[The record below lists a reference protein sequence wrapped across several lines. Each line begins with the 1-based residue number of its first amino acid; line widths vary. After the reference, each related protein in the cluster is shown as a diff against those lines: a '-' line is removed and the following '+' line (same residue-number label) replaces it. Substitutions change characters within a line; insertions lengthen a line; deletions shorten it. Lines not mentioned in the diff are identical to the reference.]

1 MNFIVADI
9 GNTFIKIC
17 TVDEKTLKIK
27 RTNLIRSDKKINF
40 LKINK
45 IFKKKIRKEVL
56 FASVVP
62 QKFFL
67 LKKYLKNKF
76 DLKATE
82 IKSLN
87 LKQLVKLDIK
97 KPNQVGSDRI
107 SNAIGVLKDYSSDSI
122 VIDFG
127 TATTFDVVFKKKI
140 YSGGLIA
147 PGIDLSIKNLAEST
161 ALLPVFKI
169 KKTKKIVGKNTI
181 EALRS
186 GFYEGYS
193 GLIDR
198 IIFKIYKHY
207 KKNFKIILTG
217 GYAYLFNKNLS
228 YKVIVDKL
236 LTIKGLVQIYRY
248 NFL

>member
-1 MNFIVADI
+1 M
-9 GNTFIKIC
+9 
-17 TVDEKTLKIK
+17 
-27 RTNLIRSDKKINF
+27 
-40 LKINK
+40 
-45 IFKKKIRKEVL
+45 
-56 FASVVP
+56 
-62 QKFFL
+62 
-67 LKKYLKNKF
+67 
-76 DLKATE
+76 
-82 IKSLN
+82 
-87 LKQLVKLDIK
+87 
-97 KPNQVGSDRI
+97 
-107 SNAIGVLKDYSSDSI
+107 
-122 VIDFG
+122 
-127 TATTFDVVFKKKI
+127 VFKKKI

-147 PGIDLSIKNLAEST
+147 PGIDLSIKNLDEST
-161 ALLPVFKI
+161 ALLPIFKI

>member
-107 SNAIGVLKDYSSDSI
+107 SNAIGVLKHYSSDSI

-161 ALLPVFKI
+161 ALLPIFKI

-217 GYAYLFNKNLS
+217 GYAYLFKKNLS

-248 NFL
+248 KLL

>member
-97 KPNQVGSDRI
+97 NPNQVGSDRI

-217 GYAYLFNKNLS
+217 GYAYLFKKNLS

>member
-27 RTNLIRSDKKINF
+27 KTNLIRSDKKINF

-107 SNAIGVLKDYSSDSI
+107 SNAIGVLKHYSSDSI

-161 ALLPVFKI
+161 ALLPIFKI
-169 KKTKKIVGKNTI
+169 KKTKKIIGKNTI
-181 EALRS
+181 EALNS

-217 GYAYLFNKNLS
+217 GYAYLFEKNLN

-236 LTIKGLVQIYRY
+236 LTIKGLVEIYRY

>member
-17 TVDEKTLKIK
+17 TIDEKTLRIK

-40 LKINK
+40 SKINK

-62 QKFFL
+62 KKFSL
-67 LKKYLKNKF
+67 LKKYLNKKF
-76 DLKATE
+76 NLKAIE

-87 LKQLVKLDIK
+87 IKKLVKLDIK
-97 KPNQVGSDRI
+97 NPSQVGSDRI
-107 SNAIGVLKDYSSDSI
+107 SNTIGVLKNYASDSI

-127 TATTFDVVFKKKI
+127 TATTFDVVFKKGI

-161 ALLPVFKI
+161 ALLPIFKI
-169 KKTKKIVGKNTI
+169 KKTKKIIGQNTI

-207 KKNFKIILTG
+207 KKSFKIILTG
-217 GYAYLFNKNLS
+217 GYAYLFKKNLS
-228 YKVIVDKL
+228 YRVLVDKF
-236 LTIKGLVQIYRY
+236 LTIRGLVEIYRY

>member
-127 TATTFDVVFKKKI
+127 TATTFDVVFKKKT

-161 ALLPVFKI
+161 ALLPIFKI

-217 GYAYLFNKNLS
+217 GYAYLFKKNLS

>member
-27 RTNLIRSDKKINF
+27 RTNLIRSDKQINF

-62 QKFFL
+62 KKFFL

-107 SNAIGVLKDYSSDSI
+107 SNAIGVLKNYSSDSI

-127 TATTFDVVFKKKI
+127 TATTFDVVF
-140 YSGGLIA
+140 
-147 PGIDLSIKNLAEST
+147 
-161 ALLPVFKI
+161 
-169 KKTKKIVGKNTI
+169 
-181 EALRS
+181 
-186 GFYEGYS
+186 
-193 GLIDR
+193 
-198 IIFKIYKHY
+198 
-207 KKNFKIILTG
+207 
-217 GYAYLFNKNLS
+217 
-228 YKVIVDKL
+228 
-236 LTIKGLVQIYRY
+236 
-248 NFL
+248 

>member
-217 GYAYLFNKNLS
+217 GYAYLFKKNLS
-228 YKVIVDKL
+228 YKGIVDKL

>member
-62 QKFFL
+62 KKLFL

-76 DLKATE
+76 DLKVTE

-127 TATTFDVVFKKKI
+127 TATTFDVVFKKKT

-161 ALLPVFKI
+161 ALLPIFKI

-217 GYAYLFNKNLS
+217 GYAYLFKKNLN

-236 LTIKGLVQIYRY
+236 LTIKGLVEIYRY

>member
-1 MNFIVADI
+1 MNFIVVDI

-17 TVDEKTLKIK
+17 TVDEKNLKIK

-87 LKQLVKLDIK
+87 LKQLVKLNIK

-107 SNAIGVLKDYSSDSI
+107 SNAIGVLKNYSSDSI

-147 PGIDLSIKNLAEST
+147 PGIDLSIKNLAKST
-161 ALLPVFKI
+161 ALLPIFKI
-169 KKTKKIVGKNTI
+169 KKTKKIIGKNTI

-207 KKNFKIILTG
+207 KKSFKIILTG
-217 GYAYLFNKNLS
+217 GYAYLFKKNIN
-228 YKVIVDKL
+228 YKVIVDKF
-236 LTIKGLVQIYRY
+236 LTIKGLVAIYRC

>member
-1 MNFIVADI
+1 MNFIVVDI

-17 TVDEKTLKIK
+17 TVDEKNLKIK

-107 SNAIGVLKDYSSDSI
+107 ANAIGVLKEYSSDSI

-161 ALLPVFKI
+161 ALLPIFKI
-169 KKTKKIVGKNTI
+169 KKTKKIIGKNTI

-198 IIFKIYKHY
+198 IIFKIYKHH
-207 KKNFKIILTG
+207 KKSFKIILTG
-217 GYAYLFNKNLS
+217 GYAYLFKKNIN
-228 YKVIVDKL
+228 YKVIVDKF
-236 LTIKGLVQIYRY
+236 LTIKGLVAIYRC

>member
-17 TVDEKTLKIK
+17 TVDDKTLKIK

-107 SNAIGVLKDYSSDSI
+107 SNAIGALKNYSSDSI
-122 VIDFG
+122 VVDFG

-217 GYAYLFNKNLS
+217 GYAYLFKKNLN
-228 YKVIVDKL
+228 YKVIADKL
-236 LTIKGLVQIYRY
+236 LTIKGLVEIYRY

>member
-17 TVDEKTLKIK
+17 TVDDKTLKIK

-107 SNAIGVLKDYSSDSI
+107 SNAIGALKNYSSDSI
-122 VIDFG
+122 VVDFG
-127 TATTFDVVFKKKI
+127 TATTFDVVLKKKI

-147 PGIDLSIKNLAEST
+147 PGIDLSIKNLSEST
-161 ALLPVFKI
+161 ALLPIFKI
-169 KKTKKIVGKNTI
+169 KKTKKIIGKNTI

-217 GYAYLFNKNLS
+217 GYAYLFKKNLN
-228 YKVIVDKL
+228 YKVIADKL
-236 LTIKGLVQIYRY
+236 LTIKGLVEIYRY

>member
-107 SNAIGVLKDYSSDSI
+107 SNAIGVLKGYSSDSI

>member
-17 TVDEKTLKIK
+17 TVDDKTLKIK

-62 QKFFL
+62 KKFFL

-87 LKQLVKLDIK
+87 LKQLVKLNIK

-107 SNAIGVLKDYSSDSI
+107 ANAIGVLKEYSSDSI

-161 ALLPVFKI
+161 ALLPIFKI
-169 KKTKKIVGKNTI
+169 KKTKKIIGKNTI

-198 IIFKIYKHY
+198 IIFKIHKHY

-217 GYAYLFNKNLS
+217 GYAYLFKKNLN
-228 YKVIVDKL
+228 YKVIADKL
-236 LTIKGLVQIYRY
+236 LTIKGLVEIYRY

>member
-87 LKQLVKLDIK
+87 LKQLIKLDIK

-127 TATTFDVVFKKKI
+127 TATTFDVVFKKKT

-161 ALLPVFKI
+161 ALLPIFKI

-217 GYAYLFNKNLS
+217 GYAYLFKKNLS

>member
-27 RTNLIRSDKKINF
+27 KTNLIRSDKKINF

-107 SNAIGVLKDYSSDSI
+107 SNAIGVLKHYSSDSI

-161 ALLPVFKI
+161 ALLPIFKI
-169 KKTKKIVGKNTI
+169 KKTKKIIGKNTI

-217 GYAYLFNKNLS
+217 GYAYLFKKNLN
-228 YKVIVDKL
+228 YKVIVDKF

>member
-62 QKFFL
+62 KKFFL

-87 LKQLVKLDIK
+87 LKQLVKLNIK

-107 SNAIGVLKDYSSDSI
+107 SNAIGVLKNHSSDSI

-161 ALLPVFKI
+161 ALLPIFKI
-169 KKTKKIVGKNTI
+169 KKTKKIIGKNTI

-217 GYAYLFNKNLS
+217 GYAYLFKKNLN

-236 LTIKGLVQIYRY
+236 LTIKGLVEIYRY

>member
-107 SNAIGVLKDYSSDSI
+107 SNAIGVLKHYSSDSI

-161 ALLPVFKI
+161 ALLPIFKI

-217 GYAYLFNKNLS
+217 GYAYLFKKNLS

>member
-217 GYAYLFNKNLS
+217 GYAYLFKKNLN
-228 YKVIVDKL
+228 YKVIVDKF

>member
-17 TVDEKTLKIK
+17 TIDEKTLKIK

-217 GYAYLFNKNLS
+217 GYAYLFKKNLS

>member
-1 MNFIVADI
+1 MNFIVVDI

-17 TVDEKTLKIK
+17 TVDGKTLKIK
-27 RTNLIRSDKKINF
+27 KTNLIRSDKKINF

-107 SNAIGVLKDYSSDSI
+107 SNAIGVLKNHFSDSI

-161 ALLPVFKI
+161 ALLPIFKI
-169 KKTKKIVGKNTI
+169 KKTKKIIGKNTI

-217 GYAYLFNKNLS
+217 GYAYLFEQNLN

-236 LTIKGLVQIYRY
+236 LTIKGLVEIYRY

>member
-107 SNAIGVLKDYSSDSI
+107 ANAIGVLKKYSSDSI

-127 TATTFDVVFKKKI
+127 TATTFDVVFKKQI

-161 ALLPVFKI
+161 ALLPIFKI
-169 KKTKKIVGKNTI
+169 KKTKKIIGKNTI

-217 GYAYLFNKNLS
+217 GYAYLFKKNLN

-236 LTIKGLVQIYRY
+236 LTIKGLVEIYRY

>member
-17 TVDEKTLKIK
+17 TIDEKTLRIK

-40 LKINK
+40 SKINK

-62 QKFFL
+62 KKFSL
-67 LKKYLKNKF
+67 LKKYLNKKF
-76 DLKATE
+76 NLKAIE

-87 LKQLVKLDIK
+87 IKKLVKLDIK
-97 KPNQVGSDRI
+97 NPSQVGSDRI
-107 SNAIGVLKDYSSDSI
+107 SNTIGVLKNYASDSI

-127 TATTFDVVFKKKI
+127 TATTFDVVFKKGI

-161 ALLPVFKI
+161 ALLPIFKI
-169 KKTKKIVGKNTI
+169 KKTKKIIGQNTI

-198 IIFKIYKHY
+198 IIFKIYKRY
-207 KKNFKIILTG
+207 KKSFKIILTG
-217 GYAYLFNKNLS
+217 GYAYLFKKDLD
-228 YKVIVDKL
+228 YKVVVDKF
-236 LTIKGLVQIYRY
+236 LTIKGLVEIYRY

>member
-1 MNFIVADI
+1 MNFIVVDI

-107 SNAIGVLKDYSSDSI
+107 ANAIGVLKEYSSDSI

-161 ALLPVFKI
+161 ALLPIFKI
-169 KKTKKIVGKNTI
+169 KKTKKIIGKNTI

-217 GYAYLFNKNLS
+217 GYAYLFKKNLN

-236 LTIKGLVQIYRY
+236 LTIKGLVEIYRY

>member
-27 RTNLIRSDKKINF
+27 KTNLIRSDKKINF

-217 GYAYLFNKNLS
+217 GYAYLFKKNLS

>member
-107 SNAIGVLKDYSSDSI
+107 SNAIGVLKNYSSDSI

-161 ALLPVFKI
+161 ALLPIFKI
-169 KKTKKIVGKNTI
+169 KKTKKIIGKNTI

-217 GYAYLFNKNLS
+217 GYAYLFKKNLN

-236 LTIKGLVQIYRY
+236 LTIKGLVEIYRY

>member
-217 GYAYLFNKNLS
+217 GYAYLFKKNLS

>member
-1 MNFIVADI
+1 M
-9 GNTFIKIC
+9 
-17 TVDEKTLKIK
+17 
-27 RTNLIRSDKKINF
+27 
-40 LKINK
+40 
-45 IFKKKIRKEVL
+45 
-56 FASVVP
+56 
-62 QKFFL
+62 
-67 LKKYLKNKF
+67 
-76 DLKATE
+76 
-82 IKSLN
+82 
-87 LKQLVKLDIK
+87 DIK

-107 SNAIGVLKDYSSDSI
+107 ANAIGVLKEYSSDSI

-161 ALLPVFKI
+161 ALLPIFKI
-169 KKTKKIVGKNTI
+169 KKTKKIIGKNTI

-186 GFYEGYS
+186 GFYEGYT

-207 KKNFKIILTG
+207 KKSFKIILTG
-217 GYAYLFNKNLS
+217 GYAYLFKKNLN
-228 YKVIVDKL
+228 YKVIVDKF
-236 LTIKGLVQIYRY
+236 LTIKGLVAIYRC

>member
-161 ALLPVFKI
+161 ALLPIFKI
-169 KKTKKIVGKNTI
+169 KKTKKIIGKNTI

-217 GYAYLFNKNLS
+217 GYAYLFKKNLN
-228 YKVIVDKL
+228 YKVIVDKF

>member
-107 SNAIGVLKDYSSDSI
+107 SNAIGVLK
-122 VIDFG
+122 
-127 TATTFDVVFKKKI
+127 VFKKKI

-217 GYAYLFNKNLS
+217 GYAYLFKKNLS

>member
-161 ALLPVFKI
+161 ALLPIFKI
-169 KKTKKIVGKNTI
+169 KKTKKIIGKNTI

-217 GYAYLFNKNLS
+217 GYAYLFKKNLS

>member
-127 TATTFDVVFKKKI
+127 TATTFDVVFKKKT

-217 GYAYLFNKNLS
+217 GYAYLFKKNLS